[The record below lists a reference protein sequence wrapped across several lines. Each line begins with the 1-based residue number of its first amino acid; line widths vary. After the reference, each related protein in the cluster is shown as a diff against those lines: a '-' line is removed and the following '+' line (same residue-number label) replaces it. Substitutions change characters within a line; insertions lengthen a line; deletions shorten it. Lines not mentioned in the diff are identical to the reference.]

1 LKLNKIQNINNNSKT
16 DIKNE
21 NSTQDLIEV
30 NNFNIEN
37 FSNVNEKIKIDV
49 DSSYESVVAS

>member
-1 LKLNKIQNINNNSKT
+1 MKLNKIQNINNNSKT